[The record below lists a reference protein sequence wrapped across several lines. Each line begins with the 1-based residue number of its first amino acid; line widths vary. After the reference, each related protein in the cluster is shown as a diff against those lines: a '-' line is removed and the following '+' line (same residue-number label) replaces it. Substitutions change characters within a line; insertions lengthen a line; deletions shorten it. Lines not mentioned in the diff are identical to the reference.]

1 MVIIRD
7 GDKVKKAVKKKIIRP
22 TFTILKYET
31 NNLVNVSNK
40 STIDVVKTTID
51 KTKSTIVSPIVE
63 NSVENVENNTPKE
76 EYKFEL
82 VSYGYV
88 SDTIIYTNKEKAIRF
103 YLFNNGSFDFILRL
117 YINGERIPNEKI
129 KSVLGITRQIEYDYN
144 KSISRSYI

>member
-1 MVIIRD
+1 MTYI
-7 GDKVKKAVKKKIIRP
+7 KKKIIRP

-31 NNLVNVSNK
+31 NNSVNVSNK
-40 STIDVVKTTID
+40 STID
-51 KTKSTIVSPIVE
+51 KTKSTMVSPIVE
-63 NSVENVENNTPKE
+63 NSVENVENNTPQE

-103 YLFNNGSFDFILRL
+103 YLFNNGSFDFIIRL